1 MNEVKP
7 KLLFEIGKLKYG
19 EGAFSSKLFNID
31 GKGLPLIRIRGVQ
44 RGFPQTYYSGE
55 FDEKYLVDEGSY
67 LIDMDGAFALD
78 ELKGGKVL
86 LNQRVCLIES
96 VTPDVDLRYL
106 VSIFPKYLV
115 EIEAKTSLVMVK
127 HLSAKVLKSIE
138 IPLPGTEEKQ
148 KLANTYFL

>member
-78 ELKGGKVL
+78 ELKGGA
-86 LNQRVCLIES
+86 
-96 VTPDVDLRYL
+96 
-106 VSIFPKYLV
+106 KY
-115 EIEAKTSLVMVK
+115 
-127 HLSAKVLKSIE
+127 
-138 IPLPGTEEKQ
+138 
-148 KLANTYFL
+148 F